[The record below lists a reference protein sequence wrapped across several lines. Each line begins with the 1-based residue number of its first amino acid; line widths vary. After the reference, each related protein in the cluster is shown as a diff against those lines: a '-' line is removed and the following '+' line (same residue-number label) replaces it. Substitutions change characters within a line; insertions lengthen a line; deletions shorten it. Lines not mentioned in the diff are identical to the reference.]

1 MEKAIGNMNY
11 LEVLICLDEIIMSG
25 NALEERNDDFLY
37 YWIAWETQPKLSLDK
52 CQFFQTSK
60 YVGQP

>member
-1 MEKAIGNMNY
+1 MNY

-37 YWIAWETQPKLSLDK
+37 YWITWETQPKLSLDK